1 MATAKSRTGKTSKRV
16 SSTALRLQPP
26 TEALTALLREQSR
39 ILKAIAK
46 KQSEFDVERERLSKL
61 SQSLFEGM
69 QPLVHEREQLAEEVR
84 QLFQELLAEGRL
96 SRTAQKKVSLVY
108 RDLVESGEIESFET
122 KFESKEPSNN
132 HPDWDFEEF
141 DAPDDFIPPSGDRRA
156 SSVDSAK
163 HAGGRPGNE
172 TLRGLFK
179 RLAVALHPDLVQ
191 QETEQKRRTDVMKE
205 VTRAY
210 EEGNLARLLEIEQLW
225 LSGSDV
231 NRNNNADENAQLR
244 ELERRISELRQQQ
257 KELSAALRELRN
269 SSPLSEF
276 FGTRRVNQA
285 VQKEQLEALL
295 DAASEE
301 LEPLR
306 QIRDFVRAFS
316 EKKISLAEFM
326 RGPCFIRADEFD
338 IAEAML
344 EFVMNDLGSVVS
356 GGKTSSETKKRRG
369 AKRGKSEFDDVPF

>member
-1 MATAKSRTGKTSKRV
+1 
-16 SSTALRLQPP
+16 
-26 TEALTALLREQSR
+26 
-39 ILKAIAK
+39 LKAIAK
-46 KQSEFDVERERLSKL
+46 KQSEFDVERERLSNL

-69 QPLVHEREQLAEEVR
+69 QPLVREREQLAEEVR
-84 QLFQELLAEGRL
+84 QLFQALLAEGRL
-96 SRTAQKKVSLVY
+96 SRTAQKKVALVY

-122 KFESKEPSNN
+122 KFESKEPSNRN
-132 HPDWDFEEF
+132 PEWDFEEF
-141 DAPDDFIPPSGDRRA
+141 DDVEDFIPPPRERPA

-163 HAGGRPGNE
+163 HVGGRPGNE

-231 NRNNNADENAQLR
+231 NRNNSDETAQLR

-257 KELSAALRELRN
+257 KELSTALKELRN

-295 DAASEE
+295 NAASEE

-344 EFVMNDLGSVVS
+344 EFVMSDLGAVVGGAKTPS
-356 GGKTSSETKKRRG
+356 GAKKRRG
-369 AKRGKSEFDDVPF
+369 GKRGKSEFDDVPF